1 MKDIELP
8 RKVIVGDGAVDKV
21 KELMAELGLS
31 GKALVL
37 ADDNT
42 TKIAGD
48 RVRDL
53 LDAEAHILSGS
64 MDEGI
69 AASVAFVKKKRM
81 KYVVGVGG
89 GTVIDTTKV
98 CAFKSKVPYV
108 SIPTAAS
115 HDGITSP
122 QASLKGENP
131 VSMKVHAAHGIVA
144 DTEIIRKAPVRL
156 TAAGCADAIS
166 NYSAVLDWKLAHDE
180 KEEYY
185 GDYAASLSMLSA
197 QVVMYN
203 AEKIADDVA
212 ILVEALIS
220 SGVAMG
226 IAGSSRPCSGSE
238 HQFSHALDLICPK
251 PALHGEQCGV
261 GTILMTYLHGKDWE
275 RVRDALKTLKA
286 PVDAKG
292 LGIEDSY
299 ILEALQ
305 MAHSIR
311 DRYTILRGG
320 LSAEQATDIAKKT
333 GVIQ

>member
-21 KELMAELGLS
+21 KDLAAELGLFGRS
-31 GKALVL
+31 LVL
-37 ADDNT
+37 ADENT
-42 TKIAGD
+42 AKIAGN
-48 RVRDL
+48 RVRDG
-53 LDAEAHILSGS
+53 LDAEIHILTGS
-64 MDEGI
+64 MDEEI
-69 AASVAFVKKKRM
+69 AASVDLVTKKKI
-81 KYVVGVGG
+81 KYVAGVGG

-98 CAFKSKVPYV
+98 CAYNGKIPFL

-122 QASLKGENP
+122 QASLKGKNP
-131 VSMKVHAAHGIVA
+131 VSMKVHAALGIVA
-144 DTEIIRKAPVRL
+144 DTEIIRKAPPRL

-197 QVVMYN
+197 QIVMYN

-238 HQFSHALDLICPK
+238 HQFSHALDMICEK

-275 RVRDALKTLKA
+275 RVRDALKVVKA
-286 PVDAKG
+286 PVNSKE

-299 ILEALQ
+299 IIKALT

-320 LSAEQATDIAKKT
+320 LSEECATDIAKKT
-333 GVIQ
+333 GVIL